1 MITVDKHYGLE
12 EVAKEIDNE
21 AKLVVSLTKA
31 EGSKIY
37 RTVIASTEDMLS
49 YEHADM
55 VVELAMRFFKP
66 AWVGVTRRNMRRV
79 NNGIAI
85 KQIYNYK
92 HRTMKVGSFLT

>member
-37 RTVIASTEDMLS
+37 RTLIASTKDMLS
-49 YEHADM
+49 YEHADT
-55 VVELAMRFFKP
+55 VIDLARRFFKP
-66 AWVGVTRRNMRRV
+66 EWVGVTTE
-79 NNGIAI
+79 IC
-85 KQIYNYK
+85 KD
-92 HRTMKVGSFLT
+92 